1 MVFCKNVL
9 IQFSVK
15 KHLSLSTV
23 VTGSVPALVSDVT
36 VKKKNCCELFLI
48 GKFNQGV
55 SPAVFL

>member
-36 VKKKNCCELFLI
+36 VKKKLL
-48 GKFNQGV
+48 
-55 SPAVFL
+55 

>member
-1 MVFCKNVL
+1 MVFWKNIL

-36 VKKKNCCELFLI
+36 VSEK
-48 GKFNQGV
+48 
-55 SPAVFL
+55 AVV